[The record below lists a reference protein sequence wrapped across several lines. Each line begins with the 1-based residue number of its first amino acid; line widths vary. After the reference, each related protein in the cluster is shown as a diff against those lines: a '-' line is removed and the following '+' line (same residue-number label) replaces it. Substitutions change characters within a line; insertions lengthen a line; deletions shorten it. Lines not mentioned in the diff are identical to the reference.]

1 MGRCSIQIVM
11 GPAGSG
17 KSTYCSTMQ
26 QHCITKRN
34 GAAGNAA
41 AKHSIPIIHIAN
53 LDPAAEYF
61 TYAPIFDIRD
71 VISVEEVME
80 ELSLGPNGA
89 LLYCMEYVLDHHLS
103 WLHDEIDAMGDD
115 DYLFLDCPGQIELYT
130 HIPIQKRILDTIRMW
145 GYEGSMVSVFCI
157 DATFCCSD
165 SYKLLSG
172 NLLSLSTMMALELPH
187 VTLLTKCDLIS
198 DQAVERILSDYT
210 SAAYVHQLDQNQQS
224 LLYLH
229 DNVTTID
236 SHNNDDDDD
245 DGGSESW
252 MAVALQERRQ
262 RQRQPS
268 SRPSRNSV
276 SDENDIEDNH
286 EEIITQEDIDAA
298 VEMTAAATATDN
310 AADHVQQ
317 ANRGH
322 NTENTPH
329 NMNYNAKK
337 NNKNQTNQHTEYI
350 QQLEQ
355 RRVQRHKLTL
365 AISQIVDDYSMVGY
379 LPLNIYDED
388 SCDHVLYTVSQ
399 CIQYGEDHDV
409 YSGEDDNDDQNHE
422 YESPDQQE

>member
-26 QHCITKRN
+26 QHCLTKRS
-34 GAAGNAA
+34 GAASHSA
-41 AKHSIPIIHIAN
+41 AKHAIPIIHVAN

-61 TYAPIFDIRD
+61 TYEPIFDIRD
-71 VISVEEVME
+71 VISVDEVME

-89 LLYCMEYVLDHHLS
+89 LLYCMEYILDHHLS
-103 WLHDEIDAMGDD
+103 WLHDEIEAMGDD

-145 GYEGSMVSVFCI
+145 GYEGNMVSVFCI

-172 NLLSLSTMMALELPH
+172 NLLSLSTMIALELPH

-198 DQAVERILSDYT
+198 NKALERILSDYT
-210 SAAYVHQLDQNQQS
+210 SASYVHQLDQNQQS
-224 LLYLH
+224 LLFLNE
-229 DNVTTID
+229 NVTEIRNENRGAAVD
-236 SHNNDDDDD
+236 NNNNNNDTNHVQ
-245 DGGSESW
+245 SSMTVE
-252 MAVALQERRQ
+252 LRERRRRHQ
-262 RQRQPS
+262 QQQIHRA
-268 SRPSRNSV
+268 
-276 SDENDIEDNH
+276 DGDADD
-286 EEIITQEDIDAA
+286 EIITQEDIDAA
-298 VEMTAAATATDN
+298 KEVTAAAATTPAVDAGKNHGN
-310 AADHVQQ
+310 AARGNTRTNIKKDHSGI
-317 ANRGH
+317 NG
-322 NTENTPH
+322 NTTSH
-329 NMNYNAKK
+329 M
-337 NNKNQTNQHTEYI
+337 EYL
-350 QQLEQ
+350 QQLEH
-355 RRVQRHKLTL
+355 RRLQRHKLTL

-409 YSGEDDNDDQNHE
+409 YTGGDDNDDNND
-422 YESPDQQE
+422 YEPPDNTE